1 MTNVIKIRW
10 RFVAWSVEK
19 ILKMLNQKWLGQK
32 ITDKLCSQIALS
44 AELKSQDLWENKK
57 QKTYWV
63 I

>member
-32 ITDKLCSQIALS
+32 ITDKLCSQTALF

>member
-32 ITDKLCSQIALS
+32 ITDKLCSQIALF